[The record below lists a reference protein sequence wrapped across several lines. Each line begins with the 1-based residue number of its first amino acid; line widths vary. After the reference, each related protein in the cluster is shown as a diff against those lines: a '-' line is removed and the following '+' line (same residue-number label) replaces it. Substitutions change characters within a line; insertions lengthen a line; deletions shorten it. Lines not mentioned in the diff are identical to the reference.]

1 MAILCVITV
10 YVYLPVFYNLQIVST
25 YEYLERR
32 FDNRT
37 RLFASFLYAISVLL
51 YLPIVVYIPAL
62 AFSAA
67 TGINV
72 HFITPVVCGICIFY
86 TTIGGLKAVVWTDT
100 LQFTVTVGA
109 IATVSVLGVKSAGG
123 FMKVW
128 NKALEGERLDI
139 FE

>member
-72 HFITPVVCGICIFY
+72 HFITPVFCGICIFY

-123 FMKVW
+123 FMEVW

>member
-123 FMKVW
+123 FMEVW